1 MHCVRTG
8 LPRELE
14 IVGMRVYSCEA
25 LLLTTRQVS
34 NLSRHY
40 KDFDSHVY
48 FLRGI
53 DDECRQYDIQQ

>member
-1 MHCVRTG
+1 M
-8 LPRELE
+8 
-14 IVGMRVYSCEA
+14 YSCEA
-25 LLLTTRQVS
+25 LLLATRQVS

-53 DDECRQYDIQQ
+53 DDECREYDIQQ

>member
-1 MHCVRTG
+1 MHCVRTE

-14 IVGMRVYSCEA
+14 RVGMRVYSREA
-25 LLLTTRQVS
+25 LLPATRQVS
-34 NLSRHY
+34 TLSRHY

-53 DDECRQYDIQQ
+53 DDECREYDIQQ